1 MRAQRQ
7 HRRVLHPFEVLS
19 DPVRL
24 DLVRLLFVGEQTS
37 GDVATMM
44 YDRFGIGWPSVSE
57 HLGIL
62 RDSGFV
68 DVLPEGPR
76 RWYFLRESW
85 LDLLR
90 EAVDDLDGERQHH
103 AADRELGFVLPSS
116 PPACGAE
123 SSSPPS
129 PRCRPHRRGEVDGG
143 GSDATRAPAASAAAT
158 TPTTPTAAA
167 ASSDEAAATS
177 RPPSGDDRPDV

>member
-37 GDVATMM
+37 GYVATMM

-90 EAVDDLDGERQHH
+90 EAVDDLDEEWQHH
-103 AADRELGFVLPSS
+103 AADRELGFVLPVF
-116 PPACGAE
+116 AA
-123 SSSPPS
+123 
-129 PRCRPHRRGEVDGG
+129 RVRRGELQPAEPPLPAPPPRGGRRGRFGRDQSARGVGRSHDSDDADGG
-143 GSDATRAPAASAAAT
+143 
-158 TPTTPTAAA
+158 
-167 ASSDEAAATS
+167 SSFE
-177 RPPSGDDRPDV
+177 